1 MAVDVVMPQ
10 MGESVIEGTVA
21 KWLVQAGER
30 VEEGQP
36 LLEISTDKVDTEIPS
51 PASGVVAQILAREGE
66 TVPVGARLAVLEEE
80 PTAGAHGGRAQP
92 PKAGPQQARPQ
103 QAEPPIQ
110 PGLEP
115 RDAARRDTHAA
126 DADERPQTTE
136 PGTPPQ
142 APSVAAEEPG
152 KALRAPRESAPARGV
167 PPPLPEQAA
176 ASAPA
181 VKPTAASQEHR
192 RLSPVVMKVAAEH
205 NIDVTQIPGTGIGG
219 RVTKRDL
226 LSYLESRKS
235 AAPQIQ
241 FSAPS
246 AAEGAAEPEALSA
259 PRPAPPAPGRPL
271 AAQAPRT
278 AAPFTPPVYQPREAD
293 IIEPFSRRRKIIA
306 EHMVYSKTHAP
317 HVGIVAL
324 VDLTRLARFR
334 DAHKEVFQAR
344 EGFSLTFLPMVATAA
359 IRALKE
365 FPRMNASVVGDSLVI
380 RREINLGV
388 AVDSEEGLIVPV
400 IRSADQKS
408 LLGIAREI
416 EAMRRKTVEKRL
428 TADDLADGS
437 FTISNPG
444 REGNLFGFAI
454 INQPQVGI
462 LRMGEVRKQPVVIE
476 RDGEDAIA
484 IRTVMHLTCS
494 YDHRVVDG
502 VLGNRFLYRVARLLE
517 AADFEL

>member
-1 MAVDVVMPQ
+1 MPQ

-21 KWLVQAGER
+21 KWLVQEGER

-51 PASGVVAQILAREGE
+51 PASAVVAQILAREGE
-66 TVPVGARLAVLEEE
+66 TVPVGARLAVLEE
-80 PTAGAHGGRAQP
+80 TAG
-92 PKAGPQQARPQ
+92 
-103 QAEPPIQ
+103 
-110 PGLEP
+110 
-115 RDAARRDTHAA
+115 
-126 DADERPQTTE
+126 
-136 PGTPPQ
+136 
-142 APSVAAEEPG
+142 
-152 KALRAPRESAPARGV
+152 SAPTVA
-167 PPPLPEQAA
+167 EQAA
-176 ASAPA
+176 STKAPAAVAVTAGPTDEFESAVGASPAQRAEPEAPTGRPAISAPA
-181 VKPTAASQEHR
+181 VEPSAVGQEHR
-192 RLSPVVMKVAAEH
+192 RLSPVVMKMAAEH
-205 NIDVTQIPGTGIGG
+205 NIDLAQIVGTGIGG

-226 LSYLESRKS
+226 LNYLESRQG
-235 AAPQIQ
+235 AAPRSRPKQ
-241 FSAPS
+241 PS
-246 AAEGAAEPEALSA
+246 AADRVPEVASAVISPLSRRPTPTPGAPMLY
-259 PRPAPPAPGRPL
+259 
-271 AAQAPRT
+271 T
-278 AAPFTPPVYQPREAD
+278 APVYQPREAD

-462 LRMGEVRKQPVVIE
+462 LRMGELRKQPAVIE